1 MLNFYMLSSGSRG
14 NSTIIWDEYDA
25 IIIDCGISMK
35 KFSEKTSQFQIDGLE
50 KSIFISHEHSD
61 HSAGAKAI
69 SRKLKADLYSR
80 SGTLEKLHLENSY
93 GINGEVAI
101 GNFTVTPVHVNH
113 DAVDP
118 VVYVIRNRG
127 VKISVVSD
135 LGIMNDELLD
145 EMKNSNIMAIEANHD
160 PEMLKN
166 GPYTEAL
173 KRRIRSDHGHLSNEQ
188 SAEAIYSSAS
198 DGTSIILTHLSEKNN
213 TPDIA
218 INTVKS
224 YLANRHKG
232 YKSLEAAS
240 QEFGSTL
247 YKL

>member
-1 MLNFYMLSSGSRG
+1 M
-14 NSTIIWDEYDA
+14 
-25 IIIDCGISMK
+25 
-35 KFSEKTSQFQIDGLE
+35 
-50 KSIFISHEHSD
+50 
-61 HSAGAKAI
+61 
-69 SRKLKADLYSR
+69 
-80 SGTLEKLHLENSY
+80 
-93 GINGEVAI
+93 
-101 GNFTVTPVHVNH
+101 HVNH

-198 DGTSIILTHLSEKNN
+198 DGTSIILTHLRPARKVAKRPVGPAPIITRSYSSILRRLKNY
-213 TPDIA
+213 T
-218 INTVKS
+218 K
-224 YLANRHKG
+224 
-232 YKSLEAAS
+232 
-240 QEFGSTL
+240 TL
-247 YKL
+247 VWSNLYIRL